1 MEKILL
7 LIPFLVLVIFCHG
20 QDKHISSDYS
30 HQHKAPSRQGKRVV
44 YQLNVRDTAV
54 SFTGKKKSAIA
65 INGQI
70 PAPTLHF
77 TEGDTAVIYVH
88 NMLHEEVSIHWHGV
102 LLPNDEDGVP
112 YLTTTPIK
120 GGMTHVF
127 KFPIIQTGTFWYH
140 SHTELQEQFGL
151 YGPLVMYKAEENKI
165 KEEVL
170 QLSDWTDIK
179 PKEVLRLLKRNSD
192 WFEIQKGA
200 VQSYGEALVKGQLKD
215 RLKFDWIRMP
225 GADIS
230 DVFFPR
236 YLMHGAAQ
244 RNFPLY
250 HKNDSIRLRII
261 NGSAA
266 TYFWLQF
273 AGGKMKIVAADGNDI
288 KPIEVDKLLIATAE
302 TYDVII
308 TLPDDKQYELR
319 ATAQDIKGY
328 SSAFFGEGEKVK
340 ASDIPALDYYKT
352 MGEMNAMMS
361 KMKKMGMKM
370 TMGLKMQDSH
380 MPAPP
385 KNMLRGLEKTIAMP
399 VKGMSDKE
407 MDMNK
412 KDMDM
417 KNMDNHQM
425 MDSMS
430 MKSMMMKKMAMMKTK
445 LTGFDMPPG
454 NGDDKVLTYNMIQS
468 DTVTSLPSDRPWR
481 EIHLNLS
488 GNMLRY
494 VWSIDGKTFSTL
506 DKKVKI
512 HKGENVRIYFHNA
525 TMMEHP
531 MHLHGHF
538 FRVITEHEQ
547 VSPMKHTFNVN
558 PMAMSIIEFEAT
570 EQKDWFLHCHT
581 LYHMLAGMA
590 TVISYEDTES
600 QVQRE
605 YADGYKTFKK
615 KHGSQTFLWANAMVQ
630 SQGTFANATVSG
642 LKWQLNASGN
652 GNWQGSYEAE
662 TYIRRFID
670 KRQYWSA
677 YVQADNRFTIAKK
690 DGDGNIVRNEKHEDL
705 FAVGMAYFLPM
716 FISID
721 GRIDHTGNFRFQVS
735 RRDFPVTKRVRLDA
749 VWNTDDEYFLGL
761 RYVIRKNF
769 ALAGNYDSDYGWGAG
784 IDLRY

>member
-1 MEKILL
+1 MRAFLL
-7 LIPFLVLVIFCHG
+7 T
-20 QDKHISSDYS
+20 ISLTCIIGISYS
-30 HQHKAPSRQGKRVV
+30 QHTHSTEEYSKQRKVPNRNGKAIE
-44 YQLNVRDTAV
+44 YHLNVKDTIV
-54 SFTGKKKSAIA
+54 QFTGKRKSAIA

-70 PAPTLHF
+70 PAPTLYF

-88 NMLHEEVSIHWHGV
+88 NMLGEEMSIHWHGI

-120 GGMTHVF
+120 AGMIHVF
-127 KFPIIQTGTFWYH
+127 KFAIIQTGTFWYH
-140 SHTELQEQFGL
+140 SHTKLQEQLGL
-151 YGPLVMYKAEENKI
+151 YGPLVMYKADETKTGQ
-165 KEEVL
+165 EVL

-192 WFEIQKGA
+192 WFEIQKDA

-215 RLKFDWIRMP
+215 RVKFDWIRMP

-236 YLMHGAAQ
+236 YLMHGLLQ
-244 RNFPLY
+244 RTFPKY

-273 AGGKMKIVAADGNDI
+273 AGGKMKVVAADGNDI
-288 KPIEVDKLLIATAE
+288 KPVDVDKLLIATAE

-308 TLPDDKQYELR
+308 TLPADGQYELR

-328 SSAFFGEGEKVK
+328 SSAFFGEGQKVN
-340 ASDIPALDYYKT
+340 APDIPSLDYYKT
-352 MGEMNAMMS
+352 MREMNEMMS

-370 TMGLKMQDSH
+370 TMGLKMRDAN

-385 KNMLRGLEKTIAMP
+385 TNMIKGIEKP
-399 VKGMSDKE
+399 VMSMTE
-407 MDMNK
+407 N
-412 KDMDM
+412 MDM
-417 KNMDNHQM
+417 KDMSGKKNM

-430 MKSMMMKKMAMMKTK
+430 MKSMMMKKMKMMKTK

-454 NGDDKVLTYNMIQS
+454 NGDDKVLSYAMIQS
-468 DTVTSLPSDRPWR
+468 DSVTSLPSDKPWR

-494 VWSIDGKTFSTL
+494 VWSINGKTLSKL
-506 DKKVKI
+506 DEKVKI
-512 HKGENVRIYFHNA
+512 KKGENVRIYFHNA

-538 FRVITEHEQ
+538 FRVITENEQ

-558 PMAMSIIEFEAT
+558 PMAMTIIEFEAT

-581 LYHMLAGMA
+581 LYHMAAGMA
-590 TVISYEDTES
+590 TVISYEGTTS
-600 QVQRE
+600 AVQKE
-605 YADGYKTFKK
+605 YAQGYKRFMKE
-615 KHGSQTFLWANAMVQ
+615 HGSQTFLWANAMVQ
-630 SQGTFANATVSG
+630 SQGIFANATLSG
-642 LKWQLNASGN
+642 LKWQLNESGN
-652 GNWQGSYEAE
+652 LNWKGSYESE
-662 TYIRRFID
+662 TYLRRFLD

-677 YVQADNRFTIAKK
+677 YVQTDNRFTQAKE
-690 DGDGNIVRNEKHEDL
+690 DNDGNIIDYAKHKDL
-705 FAVGMAYFLPM
+705 FAIGMAYLLPM
-716 FISID
+716 FISVD
-721 GRIDHTGNFRFQVS
+721 GRVDHTGNFRFQIS
-735 RRDFPVTKRVRLDA
+735 RRDLPITKRIRLDA
-749 VWNTDDEYFLGL
+749 VWNTDSEYFLGL
-761 RYVIRKNF
+761 RYVVRKNF
-769 ALAGNYDSDYGWGAG
+769 AFSGNYDSDYGWGAG